1 MSDRTGALAAVV
13 LASVVV
19 SGAARADDG
28 GRIHQGRFVRIAAGP
43 AYMHESWHPS
53 TDTGDAVHTGWGP
66 ALEIVVGKFVRP
78 RLVVAGGLQLAAV
91 FNRDETTLGTTYAL
105 DHTAHFVD
113 AVVAT
118 ADFYPNPSRGLHAG
132 GALGI
137 AVITEV
143 DTHMGG
149 AQTSL
154 GPVAVLHVGWERFVS
169 RRWSA
174 GGLLRLSFYHY
185 GTDMPPPDTS
195 TNGVLASLLL
205 AFTYD

>member
-1 MSDRTGALAAVV
+1 
-13 LASVVV
+13 
-19 SGAARADDG
+19 
-28 GRIHQGRFVRIAAGP
+28 
-43 AYMHESWHPS
+43 
-53 TDTGDAVHTGWGP
+53 
-66 ALEIVVGKFVRP
+66 
-78 RLVVAGGLQLAAV
+78 
-91 FNRDETTLGTTYAL
+91 
-105 DHTAHFVD
+105 
-113 AVVAT
+113 
-118 ADFYPNPSRGLHAG
+118 
-132 GALGI
+132 
-137 AVITEV
+137 
-143 DTHMGG
+143 MGG